1 MAESTMRRHV
11 FVYWP
16 NIIGYIRIVLVSIS
30 WVVFK
35 RPAFFIPL
43 YSISI
48 LLDGVDGWV
57 ARRLEQTS
65 RFGAWLD
72 VVVDNLSRG
81 MLWSMLFEWGWLVTA
96 VEWCVFVCNHSA
108 RGADWKSSFTT
119 SPYLVR
125 SIMAKGFKTPLGA
138 WVIIGIH
145 CLPLWLY
152 GHRWGLLSA
161 PLGLPPLI
169 QTLGTLGL
177 TAGRLLGLV
186 AEVWCIWV
194 HIKHLIDDEI
204 EKKS

>member
-96 VEWCVFVCNHSA
+96 IEWCVFVCNHSA
-108 RGADWKSSFTT
+108 RGADWKSSFST

-125 SIMAKGFKTPLGA
+125 SIMAKGFKTPLGT

-152 GHRWGLLSA
+152 GHRWGILSA

-177 TAGRLLGLV
+177 TAGRLLGFV

>member
-1 MAESTMRRHV
+1 MGRHV

-16 NIIGYIRIVLVSIS
+16 NIIGYIRIALVSIS

-35 RPAFFIPL
+35 RPAVFIPL

-48 LLDGVDGWV
+48 VLDGVDGWV

-125 SIMAKGFKTPLGA
+125 AIMAKGFKTPLGT

-152 GHRWGLLSA
+152 GNRWGFLSQ
-161 PLGLPPLI
+161 PLGLPPWI
-169 QTLGTLGL
+169 QTVGTLWL
-177 TAGRLLGLV
+177 TAGRLLGFV

-194 HIKHLIDDEI
+194 HIKHLTDDEM

>member
-1 MAESTMRRHV
+1 MAESTTRRHV

-16 NIIGYIRIVLVSIS
+16 NII
-30 WVVFK
+30 
-35 RPAFFIPL
+35 
-43 YSISI
+43 
-48 LLDGVDGWV
+48 GVDGWV

-125 SIMAKGFKTPLGA
+125 SIMAKGKAFNVTFVCLTDNLNASTRSSFVFLCLQGFKTPLGA

-177 TAGRLLGLV
+177 TAGRLLGFV